1 MMKRDRF
8 HDLLTISDAASI
20 LGMPI
25 SEVQGLIDGG
35 KVGTVLRGDTVC
47 LRSSDLERIARDSGP
62 GRSHSP
68 PSTLRWMAVGAAVAI
83 TAGSLLPNVSIGE
96 YDKAMHWVAY
106 LVLSGLLVLSTMR
119 SRTMVIG
126 IALIFLLNPVL
137 ECLQQ
142 FIPGRS
148 VESGDLAAN
157 FLGVL
162 SGVIL
167 GCWLRQRWGLPRRVR
182 EY

>member
-1 MMKRDRF
+1 
-8 HDLLTISDAASI
+8 
-20 LGMPI
+20 
-25 SEVQGLIDGG
+25 
-35 KVGTVLRGDTVC
+35 
-47 LRSSDLERIARDSGP
+47 
-62 GRSHSP
+62 
-68 PSTLRWMAVGAAVAI
+68 MAVGAAIAI
-83 TAGSLLPNVSIGE
+83 TAGSLLPNVSLGE

-126 IALIFLLNPVL
+126 IALVFSLNPVL

-157 FLGVL
+157 YLGL
-162 SGVIL
+162 ISGVIL
-167 GCWLRQRWGLPRRVR
+167 GFCLRQRWGLQKRIR